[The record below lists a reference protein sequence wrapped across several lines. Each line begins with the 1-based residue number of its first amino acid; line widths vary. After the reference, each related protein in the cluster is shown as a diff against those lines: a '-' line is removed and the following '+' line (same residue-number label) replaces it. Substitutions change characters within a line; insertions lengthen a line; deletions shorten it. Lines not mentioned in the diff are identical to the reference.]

1 MVLYLISNMLKLKK
15 KLTNCQMSFSIV
27 ERNQSVDYN
36 YVLLHIDKIV
46 IFIVCSRKI
55 LD

>member
-1 MVLYLISNMLKLKK
+1 MVLYLISNKLEFKK
-15 KLTNCQMSFSIV
+15 KLTCQMTFSIV